1 MFDNCVS
8 GPPQHWSPTLIHG
21 DAITVPVSSG
31 ITVEGLIGLLLIA
44 ALVAVAVRFVRI
56 PYTVALVLTGLALA
70 LLPDT
75 PHYQLTPGIILT
87 IFLPVLLF
95 YGAYNLNPSEL
106 RATILPVT
114 LLAIPGVVITAGL
127 VGLALHLTTQLS
139 WEEAL
144 LFGTIVSATDPVA
157 VLAIFGDLSAPRRLS
172 TLVTSESLFNDGTAL
187 VFFATML
194 TIVTS
199 HSVDPGRTIEH
210 FLLDIMGSLTLG
222 AAIGLVGSA
231 VIRHV
236 DEALL
241 ETTFTLIIA
250 YGGYLAANRLGI
262 SGPLETVAA
271 GLVLGARGLD
281 VMSPTTRL
289 QAGATWEFLDF
300 LANSLLFLL
309 MGLALRPVS
318 QITASRLGIDL
329 WWPMIVAII
338 AVTLSRIVVVGA
350 VHGVLARS
358 RLRLPRGWPTV
369 ITWSGL
375 RGAVSFAAAL
385 SLPASVPQR
394 DLLLTLTFGIVLF
407 TLLAQGMTIRPL
419 LARLGIGAEDLSR
432 HDAELII
439 GRLRMLDAG
448 SREVD
453 GLVQAEVIDSHLA
466 DPLLAQYAEQ
476 KRELRAQLDATYH
489 GSDGLESEGEYE
501 VRRRLLRVQRDAA
514 RAALVHG
521 QISQSVF
528 RELVAEV
535 DRELA
540 RLEAYSHH
548 A

>member
-1 MFDNCVS
+1 MLHNCASGVS
-8 GPPQHWSPTLIHG
+8 QLSSSTLTQG
-21 DAITVPVSSG
+21 DAIAVSASSG
-31 ITVEGLIGLLLIA
+31 VTVEGLIGLLLIV
-44 ALVAVAVRFVRI
+44 ALVAVVVRFVRI
-56 PYTVALVLTGLALA
+56 PYTVALVVTGLVLA

-75 PHYQLTPGIILT
+75 PHFQLTPGIILT
-87 IFLPVLLF
+87 VFLPVLLF

-114 LLAIPGVVITAGL
+114 LLAIPGVVVTAGI
-127 VGLALHLTTQLS
+127 VGLALHVTTRLS

-194 TIVTS
+194 TIVTA
-199 HSVDPGRTIEH
+199 HTVDPGRTIEH
-210 FLLDIMGSLTLG
+210 FLLDIVGSLALG
-222 AAIGLVGSA
+222 IAIGLVGST
-231 VIRHV
+231 VIRYI

-241 ETTFTLIIA
+241 ETAFTLIIA

-300 LANSLLFLL
+300 LANSFLFLL

-318 QITASRLGIDL
+318 QITASRLGVDL

-338 AVTLSRIVVVGA
+338 AVILSRVVVVGA
-350 VHGVLARS
+350 VHGILMRS
-358 RLRLPRGWPTV
+358 HMRLPRGWPTV

-385 SLPASVPQR
+385 SLPSTVPQR

-407 TLLAQGMTIRPL
+407 TILAQGMTIRPL
-419 LARLGIGAEDLSR
+419 LDRLGIGAEDLSR
-432 HDAELII
+432 HDAELLI
-439 GRLRMLDAG
+439 GRLRMLEAV
-448 SREVD
+448 SREID
-453 GLVQAEVIDSHLA
+453 GLVRADAIDSHLA
-466 DPLLAQYAEQ
+466 EPLLAQYSKQ
-476 KRELRAQLDATYH
+476 RRELRAQLDATYH
-489 GSDGLESEGEYE
+489 ASDHLESEGEYE

-514 RAALVHG
+514 RSALVHG

-528 RELVAEV
+528 RELVADT

-540 RLEAYSHH
+540 RLEADSHH
-548 A
+548 P

>member
-1 MFDNCVS
+1 MTGS
-8 GPPQHWSPTLIHG
+8 TSL
-21 DAITVPVSSG
+21 
-31 ITVEGLIGLLLIA
+31 TVEELIGLLVIVA
-44 ALVAVAVRFVRI
+44 MVAVVVRFVRL
-56 PYTVALVLTGLALA
+56 PYTVALVLTGLVLA

-75 PHYQLTPGIILT
+75 PRFQLTPGIILT
-87 IFLPVLLF
+87 VFLPVLLF
-95 YGAYNLNPSEL
+95 YGAYNLNASEL

-114 LLAIPGVVITAGL
+114 LLAIPGVVVTAGI
-127 VGLALHLTTQLS
+127 VGLALHLTTRLS

-157 VLAIFGDLSAPRRLS
+157 VLAIFGDISAPRRLS
-172 TLVTSESLFNDGTAL
+172 TLITSESLFNDGTAL

-199 HSVDPGRTIEH
+199 HTVDPGRTVEH
-210 FLLDIMGSLTLG
+210 FLLDIVGSLALG
-222 AAIGLVGSA
+222 VAIGLVGSY
-231 VIRHV
+231 VIRSI

-241 ETTFTLIIA
+241 ETTITLIIA
-250 YGGYLAANRLGI
+250 YGGYLVANRLGI

-309 MGLALRPVS
+309 MGLALRSVS

-329 WWPMIVAII
+329 WWPMLVAIVA
-338 AVTLSRIVVVGA
+338 VTISRVVVVGA
-350 VHGVLARS
+350 VHGFLARS
-358 RLRLPRGWPTV
+358 PLRLPRGWATV

-385 SLPASVPQR
+385 SLPATVPNR

-419 LARLGIGAEDLSR
+419 LERLGIGAEDLSR
-432 HDAELII
+432 HDAELLI
-439 GRLRMLDAG
+439 GRLRMLEAG
-448 SREVD
+448 TREID
-453 GLVQAEVIDSHLA
+453 GLVRADAIDSHFA
-466 DPLLAQYAEQ
+466 EPLLAQFSEQ
-476 KRELRAQLDATYH
+476 RRELRAQLDATYH
-489 GSDGLESEGEYE
+489 GSDEVEGEQAYE

-514 RAALVHG
+514 RTALVHG

-528 RELVAEV
+528 RELVAET

-540 RLEAYSHH
+540 RLEADSHH
-548 A
+548 P